1 MIVGQNQHIIMTVQQ
16 RTSDSD
22 TETPQEAQYRRACR
36 KFYNQSTSFVS
47 DADSSDHD
55 IDETQE
61 AMDSHAAIEARHDTV
76 RAALLLDAI
85 DHLTEG
91 GLKSFQQFLRRQQK
105 QMNGSFSK
113 FQELLTLCGL
123 PASFNEGEKDENLH
137 DSKLLDP
144 TKLERWMSIRN
155 EERRLAHERNIQQRQ
170 KRVHELL
177 RQHYRHSGSQKVE
190 PSSATITAISSTNVK
205 ITTKADLLR
214 IRRASQAFV
223 QKYGNDNCIATH
235 PLIAGM
241 RKLLEQ
247 QLHTEISD
255 DNDSNALCLL
265 WMFDTAVISEAVVA
279 QEQGA
284 TDKYVRDAITAL
296 TSFLVWIPD
305 HANVN
310 TSYETLA
317 FAVQPSLSDR
327 TLEMILRIMPLY
339 KDLHGRP
346 TGTITTPRQEAEDS
360 TTSSKNKN
368 GTDRKSIKS
377 ATRLVREN
385 VNGEHDELDLCT
397 MWLHNA
403 MRFFS

>member
-1 MIVGQNQHIIMTVQQ
+1 
-16 RTSDSD
+16 
-22 TETPQEAQYRRACR
+22 
-36 KFYNQSTSFVS
+36 
-47 DADSSDHD
+47 
-55 IDETQE
+55 
-61 AMDSHAAIEARHDTV
+61 
-76 RAALLLDAI
+76 
-85 DHLTEG
+85 
-91 GLKSFQQFLRRQQK
+91 
-105 QMNGSFSK
+105 
-113 FQELLTLCGL
+113 
-123 PASFNEGEKDENLH
+123 
-137 DSKLLDP
+137 
-144 TKLERWMSIRN
+144 
-155 EERRLAHERNIQQRQ
+155 
-170 KRVHELL
+170 
-177 RQHYRHSGSQKVE
+177 
-190 PSSATITAISSTNVK
+190 
-205 ITTKADLLR
+205 
-214 IRRASQAFV
+214 
-223 QKYGNDNCIATH
+223 
-235 PLIAGM
+235 
-241 RKLLEQ
+241 
-247 QLHTEISD
+247 
-255 DNDSNALCLL
+255 
-265 WMFDTAVISEAVVA
+265 MFDTAVISEAVVA

-368 GTDRKSIKS
+368 GTDHKSIKS